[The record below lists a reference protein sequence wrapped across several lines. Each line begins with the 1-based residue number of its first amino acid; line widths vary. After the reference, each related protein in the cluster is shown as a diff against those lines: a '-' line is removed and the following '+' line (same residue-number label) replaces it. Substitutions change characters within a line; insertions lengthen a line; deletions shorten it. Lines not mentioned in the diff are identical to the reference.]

1 MRTVA
6 TILALIAMLV
16 VGIGPVAADTTGGGN
31 GTSATAFQDGG
42 CTENGDGTVTCSGTQ
57 LDAFK
62 DNVSGELRLL
72 RRVHVHIR
80 RRHRGS
86 AFKF

>member
-6 TILALIAMLV
+6 TIVALIAMLV

-42 CTENGDGTVTCSGTQ
+42 CTDRGESDG
-57 LDAFK
+57 
-62 DNVSGELRLL
+62 
-72 RRVHVHIR
+72 HV
-80 RRHRGS
+80 
-86 AFKF
+86 